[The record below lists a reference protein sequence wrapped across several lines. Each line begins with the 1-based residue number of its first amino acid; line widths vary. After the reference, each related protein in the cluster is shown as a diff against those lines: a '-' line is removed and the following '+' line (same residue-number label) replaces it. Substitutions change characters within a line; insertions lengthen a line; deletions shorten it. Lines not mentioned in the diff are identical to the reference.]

1 MLLLVL
7 AVRGVLV
14 VFLGTIVHLCVQLV
28 VHADGGRVL
37 LDRVARLA
45 EDSPL
50 LLLLVRCTSGR
61 RKLAEIVLDYP
72 ERVVD

>member
-14 VFLGTIVHLCVQLV
+14 VFLGTIVHLRVQLV
-28 VHADGGRVL
+28 VHTDGRRVL
-37 LDRVARLA
+37 LDCVARLA
-45 EDSPL
+45 KDSPL
-50 LLLLVRCTSGR
+50 LLLLVRRAPGR